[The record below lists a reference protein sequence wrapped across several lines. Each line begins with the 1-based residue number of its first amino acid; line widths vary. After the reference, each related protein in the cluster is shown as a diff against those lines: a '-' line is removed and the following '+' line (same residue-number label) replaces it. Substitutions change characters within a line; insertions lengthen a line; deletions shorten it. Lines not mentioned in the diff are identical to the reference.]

1 MFALT
6 VFPETVLMSGDSWSR
21 IKGWVPE
28 RSSKKEG
35 HPLCYKCDPVET
47 SVAAGNVCSREI
59 QPEKTCNNKNSPS
72 PVLTLR
78 AKSNIR
84 TSKIQRKGA
93 RELSRFGPLFCPEI
107 IICIFEIIH

>member
-59 QPEKTCNNKNSPS
+59 QPEKTCNNRTAR
-72 PVLTLR
+72 VQCLHCGQRVTFER
-78 AKSNIR
+78 AKF
-84 TSKIQRKGA
+84 
-93 RELSRFGPLFCPEI
+93 REKERENYPDLDRYFVPK
-107 IICIFEIIH
+107 